1 MTKAELINHV
11 HSALD
16 GHSKKETTEIVQAV
30 FDCLA
35 DAIKAGSRF
44 QYPDFG
50 TFNVKERAARQGR
63 NPRTGDAMKI
73 SASKTVSFKPAPKFK
88 DSL

>member
-1 MTKAELINHV
+1 MTKAELINQV
-11 HSALD
+11 HASLD
-16 GHSKKETTEIVQAV
+16 GRSKKETTEIVQAV
-30 FDCLA
+30 FDSLS
-35 DAIKAGSRF
+35 DAIKAGGRF

-88 DSL
+88 DNL

>member
-11 HSALD
+11 HASLE
-16 GHSKKETTEIVQAV
+16 GHSKKDTAEIVQVV
-30 FDCLA
+30 FDSLA
-35 DAIKAGSRF
+35 DAIKDSGRF

-63 NPRTGDAMKI
+63 NPRTGDAMNI
-73 SASKTVSFKPAPKFK
+73 AASKTVSFKPAPKLK
-88 DSL
+88 DNV